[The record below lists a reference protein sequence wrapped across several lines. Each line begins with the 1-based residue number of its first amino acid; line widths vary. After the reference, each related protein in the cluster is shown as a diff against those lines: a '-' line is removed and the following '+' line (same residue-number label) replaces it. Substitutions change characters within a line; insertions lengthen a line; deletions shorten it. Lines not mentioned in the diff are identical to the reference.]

1 MAGTELEGPLGGPAA
16 RVLPLWGSWEQEA
29 ECPVEEWALG
39 TAERSILLRRAGV
52 QEGLAVAGGRV
63 WNGAWWF
70 FNLCPLEYSCEN
82 AIKRNGFLLL
92 NLTCRAASQM
102 HSVAVTTLLRP
113 ESTDPAS
120 RCARFS
126 PSDHSTRFS
135 CVIAQRLPVGR
146 GRMVL

>member
-1 MAGTELEGPLGGPAA
+1 MQ
-16 RVLPLWGSWEQEA
+16 VLPPWGSWEQEA

-39 TAERSILLRRAGV
+39 TAEGSILLRHAGV
-52 QEGLAVAGGRV
+52 VQEELAVAGGRI

-92 NLTCRAASQM
+92 NLTCRAASQV
-102 HSVAVTTLLRP
+102 HSVTV
-113 ESTDPAS
+113 
-120 RCARFS
+120 
-126 PSDHSTRFS
+126 TRFLVRRALTLPAAALVS
-135 CVIAQRLPVGR
+135 APVTPLHGFPVGTSGSLLIVIAQLLPVGR